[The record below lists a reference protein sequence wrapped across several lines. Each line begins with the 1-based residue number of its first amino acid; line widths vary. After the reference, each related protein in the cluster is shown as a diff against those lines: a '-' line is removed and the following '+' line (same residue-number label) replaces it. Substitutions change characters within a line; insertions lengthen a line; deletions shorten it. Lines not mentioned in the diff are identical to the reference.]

1 MKAVARLA
9 LATAIVFSIS
19 AVAPLRI
26 GGVLAT
32 TAMAQEAEP
41 SPTQSDEPSPTPTP
55 SDTPTPSPTPEPSPT
70 PSPEPSPDPSPS
82 PSPSPDPD
90 DPYKDDDKDDD
101 KDDGKNDGK
110 KDDGKKDEPND
121 KDRKRNKDAKASK
134 DKKIKKANKCFRAKR
149 QLKKAT
155 TKEAKKKAKRKR
167 DRFCGKKDDSS
178 EAGGALPDF
187 LELIDAYNTD
197 SLVAAGARLTA
208 LGWPKEEAAAEVFA
222 PFIIGGKANWIDTWG
237 APRYGPGPIV
247 RTHEG
252 QDVFCDYGDPVLAS
266 EKGTIEYDEGGLGGV
281 IARLYRPDGSYWY
294 YAHLSETNA
303 DEYPTGTTVLP
314 GDVIGYCGNSGNAIT
329 TPPHVHFG
337 WYGPD
342 GDARNTMRPLVRW
355 LREAEK
361 RAGIVVEQAQGK
373 RVDQIDTYLAARR
386 FGDAFVPGVEDFDD
400 SDVSLWDVS
409 TKTTTRALQ
418 LAQGALLAMFAGE
431 GAGPELS
438 GTPLAPL
445 DSTTKLTSGGRTGST
460 SSPAE

>member
-1 MKAVARLA
+1 MKVAGRLS
-9 LATAIVFSIS
+9 LATAITFAIS
-19 AVAPLRI
+19 AAAPPV
-26 GGVLAT
+26 GGGILVSA
-32 TAMAQEAEP
+32 AVAQEAEP

-55 SDTPTPSPTPEPSPT
+55 SDTPTPTPTPEPTPT
-70 PSPEPSPDPSPS
+70 PSPDPSPDPSPS
-82 PSPSPDPD
+82 PYPSPYPSPSPDPD
-90 DPYKDDDKDDD
+90 DPDKGDNKGDGKDKDEKNEPKD
-101 KDDGKNDGK
+101 KH
-110 KDDGKKDEPND
+110 
-121 KDRKRNKDAKASK
+121 RKRNKDAKA
-134 DKKIKKANKCFRAKR
+134 KKEKKTTKVKKCTRARR

-155 TKEAKKKAKRKR
+155 TKEEKKKAKQKR
-167 DRFCGKKDDSS
+167 DKYCGEKDDS
-178 EAGGALPDF
+178 ADATGALPDF

-208 LGWPKEEAAAEVFA
+208 LGWSKEEAAGEVFA

-266 EKGTIEYDEGGLGGV
+266 EKGTIEYDEGGLGGI

-303 DEYPTGTTVLP
+303 DDYPTGTTVRP

-337 WYGPD
+337 WYGPN
-342 GDARNTMRPLVRW
+342 GDARNTMKPLVRW

-361 RAGIVVEQAQGK
+361 RAGVVVAQAQGK
-373 RVDQIDTYLAARR
+373 RADQIDTYLAARR
-386 FGDAFVPGVEDFDD
+386 FGDAFVPGLADLND
-400 SDVSLWDVS
+400 SDVSLWDMS
-409 TKTTTRALQ
+409 TKTTSQALE

-438 GTPLAPL
+438 GTPLSPL
-445 DSTTKLTSGGRTGST
+445 DSTTELLSGGRTGSA